1 MKTNCI
7 VPLDQHQYIP
17 AYFLTADI
25 DKEKQTPISTRRHRV
40 PSALRM
46 PIQQCQWRSSDFVYI
61 FYNFY

>member
-46 PIQQCQWRSSDFVYI
+46 SIQQC
-61 FYNFY
+61 